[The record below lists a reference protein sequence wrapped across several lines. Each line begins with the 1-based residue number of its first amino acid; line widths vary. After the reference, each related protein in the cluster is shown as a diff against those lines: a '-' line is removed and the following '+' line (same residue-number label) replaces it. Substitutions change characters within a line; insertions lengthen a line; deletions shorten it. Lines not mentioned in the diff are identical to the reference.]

1 MVTLLTLDGVE
12 DVDYVPS
19 DLEIRAS
26 LDYSG
31 LYGMV
36 LGGVTWMRLTSG
48 VGWWTVIGG
57 RRVTATLAAIGWCW
71 VADGCDARGYWSP
84 ALACVP
90 AEVRALCGCVE
101 DEDEEAGDGDE

>member
-12 DVDYVPS
+12 EIDYTPS
-19 DLEIRAS
+19 DAEIRAS
-26 LDYSG
+26 LDDAG

-36 LGGVTWMRLTSG
+36 LHGVTWMRLVSG

-57 RRVTATLAAIGWCW
+57 RRITATLAAIGWCW
-71 VADGCDARGYWSP
+71 VADGFGARGYWSP

-90 AEVRALCGCVE
+90 AEVRALCGGCVR
-101 DEDEEAGDGDE
+101 DDDDGDDEE